1 MEVLERPRRSVKVA
15 KRLRPMSTSA
25 LLKRDLRLSVGEG
38 SVYGLMVGVGETYLQ
53 AFVLAIGMGEVFA
66 ALIAALPQLVGSILQ
81 MISPMAIRKL
91 GSHRMWVVGCAAIHT
106 LCFVPLIIASLVGSI
121 SQAAVL
127 VIASIYWGTS
137 LGAGPAWNTWQG
149 TVVPAHIR
157 PKYFARR
164 AKLSQIMTLFGF
176 LAGGFALKAGQASG
190 NDVPVFSILFAAAM
204 VFRGI
209 STVCLALQSEPI
221 PIPPTMQF
229 LSFAEQWQRFSRGK
243 SGRLL
248 VFAVGMQV
256 GVFIA
261 GPFFVPY
268 MLKELHFEYHHFAI
282 LIGTSFLAKF
292 LTLPMWG
299 RVAHYTG
306 AHRLLWIGGIGL
318 IPLAGSWVFSTN
330 YTYLLLVQF
339 ASGTFW
345 AAYELALVLLFIE
358 AIPESERTSLLTL
371 YNFANSL
378 ALAVGSVIGATI
390 LNGLGVCA
398 SSYLWVFGTSTAVR
412 LLTLFLL
419 RRVPKMTSESEIAV
433 ATATEV
439 KATPRISGLPKP
451 V

>member
-1 MEVLERPRRSVKVA
+1 
-15 KRLRPMSTSA
+15 MSTSES
-25 LLKRDLRLSVGEG
+25 LKRDLRLSVSEG

-66 ALIAALPQLVGSILQ
+66 ALIAALPQLVGSVLQ
-81 MISPMAIRKL
+81 LVSPMAIRKL
-91 GSHRMWVVGCAAIHT
+91 GSHRLWVVGCAAIQT
-106 LCFVPLIIASLVGSI
+106 LCFIPLIIASLVGTI
-121 SQAAVL
+121 SKEAVL
-127 VIASIYWGTS
+127 TVVSIYWATS

-149 TVVPAHIR
+149 TVVPPHIR

-164 AKLSQIMTLFGF
+164 AKLCQIMTMIGF
-176 LAGGFALKAGQASG
+176 LAGGFALKYGQSSG
-190 NDVPVFSILFAAAM
+190 YEVPVFALLFVAAM
-204 VFRGI
+204 ICRGL
-209 STVCLALQSEPI
+209 STACLALQSEPI

-229 LSFAEQWQRFSRGK
+229 LSLAEQWQRFSRGK

-268 MLKELHFEYHHFAI
+268 MLKELHFKYHHFAI

-292 LTLPMWG
+292 LTLPWWG

-306 AHRLLWIGGIGL
+306 AHRLLWIGGVGL
-318 IPLAGSWVFSTN
+318 IPLAGSWVFSTD
-330 YTYLLLVQF
+330 YTYLLLVQL

-412 LLTLFLL
+412 MLTLLLL
-419 RRVPKMTSESEIAV
+419 RRVPKMDSNSESTGIVLHSAGSNPRP
-433 ATATEV
+433 AGIPKTA
-439 KATPRISGLPKP
+439 
-451 V
+451 